1 MATPRYI
8 VLIDA
13 GSTGSRLSIFR
24 SPYIG
29 AEQLKDRLGIEQIF
43 EEVKSDYKIGT
54 CGGGKFQPF
63 RFPLDH

>member
-1 MATPRYI
+1 MAAPRYI

-13 GSTGSRLSIFR
+13 GSTGSRLSIFK

-29 AEQLKDRLGIEQIF
+29 AEQPRDRLRIDQIF
-43 EEVKSDYKIGT
+43 EEVKSHHEVGT

-63 RFPLDH
+63 RFPQYH